1 MSIIWAVTLLSLVHG
16 THSVK
21 KKPMGE
27 FYDCPADVYIV
38 LDTSESVALRAKPYG
53 SFVDKIKKFAL
64 DFVDQLNNRYYRC
77 DRNLSWNV
85 GVLHYSDEVKI
96 MSELIS
102 LELGS
107 GRAQLKKAIQDIRY
121 IGKGTHTDCAISV
134 ASGQLMTGTS
144 PFHGNKYMVVVT
156 DGHPFD
162 GYKEPCGGI
171 NFAVN
176 EARGMDIKIFGVAIT
191 PDHLEDHQGHLAKR
205 EKREHQEDRESLGN
219 LVVWDQRES
228 PGIKDLQ
235 VIEEKRE
242 MAVPLER
249 RVKRERMASMGKMAQ
264 RVRLVWWDFR
274 VVKEMMDWR
283 VREALLEW
291 QGNLVFRGQ
300 QEPRETLGQRDQE
313 VTRGTGVMMG
323 ILEGLVPQVPRVRKG
338 RGESEDLPESEETR
352 GRRVIRDQLELRDMR
367 GHLGLPGVS
376 GLKGYKGEP
385 GSPGAAGAKGARGQ
399 PGPPGEAGPLGERGD
414 DGAPGQG
421 QPGYPG
427 FQGVRGFPGL
437 KGDMGLPGDRGSDN
451 DRPGNEGVRGP
462 KGYPGLPGENGAPG
476 PVGHPGAEC
485 ECGPVKL
492 LFVLDSSES
501 VGLQNFTLEKEFII
515 RIINKI
521 TKFSKNKNEPGS
533 RVGVVQYSHEGTQE
547 LVSMDDPKITSLSQL
562 KRAVKNMRWIAG
574 GTYTGEA
581 LDFARRAFGT
591 SQLSSKVAIVLTD
604 GRSDTRDSKP
614 LSSLC
619 NVPNSRV
626 IGIGIGDIFRRAPY
640 ATMLQEITCLGMA
653 RPGLYLK
660 ITDHSQLL
668 EEAFFNNVTGYI
680 CQDKKCPDYSCPAPF
695 EGRTDVVFMLDGS
708 SSVGKKNFEK
718 TRNFVESVASR
729 LLSSNTQGSVR
740 LSVVQYSDTK
750 QQRVELPFTSQ
761 TMDIRARL
769 PAISYMNKAT
779 DLPAALTFLTRGV
792 QWDVQPNVRRKVVVF
807 TDGRSKPA
815 VRDQL
820 SRAAA
825 GALAQK
831 MALMAFTVGDGFDE
845 TGMCQLVTGQTD
857 DFDYSAVDSLVHQ
870 VAHYNDL
877 AKTEAAQALIY
888 AGMAGSKL
896 ENIQDKVN
904 EYLDRVEALH
914 TSSDPLKS
922 KHQLDLER
930 AYFLVTQAFEED
942 EKGNSDE
949 AVELYTQAVEL
960 CIQASNETSDQGLQG
975 KLKQLARQALDRAEG
990 LKASMSK
997 GTQQNKAVPSGPGP
1011 GPGPGSGPKPSNPV
1025 RQYLPL
1031 GPDFTLH
1038 DRAQP
1043 VRSVQSSE
1051 PQGQRYTAEEIE
1063 VLRSTSRIN
1072 GIEYVPFMSVDL
1084 KERFAFPV
1092 PFSDKRGKL
1101 ALSPKQQNVFSRWVR
1116 PDEICNNPT
1125 MIFTVSSFSIK
1136 QTVVSDCSFVASLAI
1151 SAAYERR
1158 YNKKLIT
1165 SIIYPQNRRG
1175 EPEYNPCGKY
1185 MVKLH
1190 INGVPRKVII
1200 DDYLPV
1206 DRNGELLCSYSSNR
1220 NELWVSLIEKAYMKV
1235 MGGYDFPGSNSNIDL
1250 HALTGWIPERIAM
1263 HSDNQAFSKDDT
1275 FRMLHQRFRTGH
1287 VLITT
1292 ATGVMTEEEGERWGL
1307 VPTHAYAVLD
1317 IREYKGRRFLQLK
1330 NPWSHLRWKG
1340 RFSERDEKSWTP
1352 ELLKYLNFDPK
1363 TAQKFDNGVFWI
1375 TWEDVC
1381 QYYDV
1386 IYLSWSPALFKESS
1400 CIHSSW
1406 DGKQGPVK
1414 DAYSLANN
1422 PQYKLEVQCPQGGAA
1437 VWVLLTRHITDKLNL
1452 LPTSMGFGLTAPTT

>member
-1 MSIIWAVTLLSLVHG
+1 MSQEIQVWLNSVSVEPEDTSSMSIIWAVALLSLVHG

-21 KKPMGE
+21 TKPMGE

-102 LELGS
+102 LESGS

-176 EARGMDIKIFGVAIT
+176 EARGMDIKIFAVAIT
-191 PDHLEDHQGHLAKR
+191 PDHLDNRLGAISTDVRYRYNLSATSDNPAVVRDTIKTIHSTIYMDSEALCCSHECKAVRGPPGPPGEKGEKGTAGRQGVAGKPGGLGPKGVTGDQGPPGHRGEKGDSGPPGEKGPRGASGQKGEKGENGIDGKDGPTGAPGLVGLQGCKGNDGLEGDPGPPGQKGDPGSFGAPGQKGERGTPGMAGEPGVSGPTGAKGDTGPKGSRGNKGDRGDDGDFGRSGAPGAKGEKGERGIRGPPGIRGDQGEKGDQGPVGAQGH
-205 EKREHQEDRESLGN
+205 EGPSG
-219 LVVWDQRES
+219 
-228 PGIKDLQ
+228 P
-235 VIEEKRE
+235 
-242 MAVPLER
+242 
-249 RVKRERMASMGKMAQ
+249 
-264 RVRLVWWDFR
+264 
-274 VVKEMMDWR
+274 
-283 VREALLEW
+283 
-291 QGNLVFRGQ
+291 
-300 QEPRETLGQRDQE
+300 T
-313 VTRGTGVMMG
+313 GT
-323 ILEGLVPQVPRVRKG
+323 
-338 RGESEDLPESEETR
+338 S
-352 GRRVIRDQLELRDMR
+352 
-367 GHLGLPGVS
+367 GLPGVS

-427 FQGVRGFPGL
+427 FQGFPGVRGISGLKGVRGFPGL

-451 DRPGNEGVRGP
+451 DRPGSEGVRGP

-476 PVGHPGAEC
+476 PVGHPGAEECEILEVIKKLCSCCEC

-729 LLSSNTQGSVR
+729 LLSSNPQGSVR

-761 TMDIRARL
+761 TTDVRARL
-769 PAISYMNKAT
+769 SAISYMNKAT

-877 AKTEAAQALIY
+877 AKTVVMQTLIRKL
-888 AGMAGSKL
+888 SK
-896 ENIQDKVN
+896 
-904 EYLDRVEALH
+904 A
-914 TSSDPLKS
+914 
-922 KHQLDLER
+922 
-930 AYFLVTQAFEED
+930 
-942 EKGNSDE
+942 
-949 AVELYTQAVEL
+949 
-960 CIQASNETSDQGLQG
+960 
-975 KLKQLARQALDRAEG
+975 
-990 LKASMSK
+990 
-997 GTQQNKAVPSGPGP
+997 
-1011 GPGPGSGPKPSNPV
+1011 
-1025 RQYLPL
+1025 
-1031 GPDFTLH
+1031 
-1038 DRAQP
+1038 
-1043 VRSVQSSE
+1043 
-1051 PQGQRYTAEEIE
+1051 
-1063 VLRSTSRIN
+1063 
-1072 GIEYVPFMSVDL
+1072 
-1084 KERFAFPV
+1084 
-1092 PFSDKRGKL
+1092 
-1101 ALSPKQQNVFSRWVR
+1101 
-1116 PDEICNNPT
+1116 
-1125 MIFTVSSFSIK
+1125 
-1136 QTVVSDCSFVASLAI
+1136 
-1151 SAAYERR
+1151 
-1158 YNKKLIT
+1158 
-1165 SIIYPQNRRG
+1165 
-1175 EPEYNPCGKY
+1175 
-1185 MVKLH
+1185 
-1190 INGVPRKVII
+1190 
-1200 DDYLPV
+1200 
-1206 DRNGELLCSYSSNR
+1206 
-1220 NELWVSLIEKAYMKV
+1220 
-1235 MGGYDFPGSNSNIDL
+1235 
-1250 HALTGWIPERIAM
+1250 
-1263 HSDNQAFSKDDT
+1263 
-1275 FRMLHQRFRTGH
+1275 
-1287 VLITT
+1287 
-1292 ATGVMTEEEGERWGL
+1292 
-1307 VPTHAYAVLD
+1307 
-1317 IREYKGRRFLQLK
+1317 
-1330 NPWSHLRWKG
+1330 
-1340 RFSERDEKSWTP
+1340 
-1352 ELLKYLNFDPK
+1352 
-1363 TAQKFDNGVFWI
+1363 
-1375 TWEDVC
+1375 
-1381 QYYDV
+1381 
-1386 IYLSWSPALFKESS
+1386 
-1400 CIHSSW
+1400 
-1406 DGKQGPVK
+1406 
-1414 DAYSLANN
+1414 
-1422 PQYKLEVQCPQGGAA
+1422 
-1437 VWVLLTRHITDKLNL
+1437 
-1452 LPTSMGFGLTAPTT
+1452 